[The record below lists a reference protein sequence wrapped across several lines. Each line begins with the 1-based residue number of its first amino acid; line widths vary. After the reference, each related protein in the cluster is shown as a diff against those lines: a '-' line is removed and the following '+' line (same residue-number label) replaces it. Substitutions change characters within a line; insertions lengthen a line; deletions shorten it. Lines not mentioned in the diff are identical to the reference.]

1 MNASFGKIDESP
13 PSTLVSDTPLLRPFS
28 IWGLVLG
35 IAAIGLSGD
44 PLTGF
49 IVVVLFLSAGL
60 LWFRTGVPIF
70 AFCILYQSVFVV
82 TGYFYWRWFGSYPG
96 MRYLGDLELATWY
109 SMLGFLALSLGI
121 WAAAHGC
128 VSKKNYG
135 NNDYDIMRLFW
146 IVLALFSVNWGI
158 EITGVGLRL
167 VAFNVAQILH
177 HTLMIRYMVLYLL
190 LLTVIRQREHFGLG
204 LIAFGY
210 VLLPELISSMTKFK
224 DLFFLFVIVLL
235 SQWRPG
241 ARKQSERKRNRWIL
255 TIAFS
260 LSIFLVIVGVIW
272 SGAMK
277 HSWRTALT
285 SGAVSGSPMQ
295 KIGAYG
301 EHAARSIENFEFN
314 QGFTE
319 LASRLS
325 SGLAYFS
332 HVLRVVPDY
341 IDHEGG
347 ALSGN
352 AVNHILMPRFLFP
365 EKPDLGGDSW
375 LVRKYARL
383 NVSGDES
390 GTSVGMGYMAEFY
403 IDFGFPGM
411 LVPLVIYGLILGGMY
426 RALNSLSPST
436 SLFSALVSGLF
447 LLHFLSYEGNFAK
460 LLGGVVQNFVIL
472 SVLLIFFGQKVHVF
486 LLGHGS
492 SSSRSAGTSDKSAM
506 AWPNHPPTR

>member
-1 MNASFGKIDESP
+1 M
-13 PSTLVSDTPLLRPFS
+13 SDTPLLRPFS

-35 IAAIGLSGD
+35 IAATAVSGD
-44 PLTGF
+44 PLIGF
-49 IVVVLFLSAGL
+49 IFFVLFLSAGL
-60 LWFRTGVPIF
+60 LWFRAGVPIF
-70 AFCILYQSVFVV
+70 VFCILYQSVFVV
-82 TGYFYWRWFGSYPG
+82 TGYLYWKLFDSYPG

-109 SMLGFLALSLGI
+109 SMFGFLALSLGI

-128 VSKKNYG
+128 VSRKNYG
-135 NNDYDIMRLFW
+135 NNDYDITRLFW
-146 IVLALFSVNWGI
+146 IVLALFSVNWI
-158 EITGVGLRL
+158 VEISGVGLRL

-177 HTLMIRYMVLYLL
+177 HTLMIRYMILYLL
-190 LLTVIRQREHFGLG
+190 LLTVIRRREHFGLG

-241 ARKQSERKRNRWIL
+241 ARKQSEISRNRWIL
-255 TIAFS
+255 TIVFS
-260 LSIFLVIVGVIW
+260 LSIFLVVVGVVW

-301 EHAARSIENFEFN
+301 EHAARSIETFEFG
-314 QGFTE
+314 QGVTE

-332 HVLRVVPDY
+332 HVLRVVPDH

-347 ALSGN
+347 ALSGS
-352 AVNHILMPRFLFP
+352 AVQHILTPRFLFP

-411 LVPLVIYGLILGGMY
+411 LVPLILYGLLLGGMY
-426 RALNSLSPST
+426 RALKSLSPSN
-436 SLFSALVSGLF
+436 SLFSALVSGMF

-472 SVLLIFFGQKVHVF
+472 SILLIFFGQKVHLF
-486 LLGHGS
+486 LLGHGNAGT
-492 SSSRSAGTSDKSAM
+492 RSAGTNDKSAM
-506 AWPNHPPTR
+506 AWPNQPPTR